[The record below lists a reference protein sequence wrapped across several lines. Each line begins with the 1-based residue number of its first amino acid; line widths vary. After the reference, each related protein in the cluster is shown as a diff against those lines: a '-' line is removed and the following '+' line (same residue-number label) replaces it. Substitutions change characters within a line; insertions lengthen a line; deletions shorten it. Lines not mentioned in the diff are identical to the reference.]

1 MFCFSSPFGRREGGG
16 SGLSEGSGGIRVE
29 EDDGLEGD
37 LEPESGQ
44 EQSASVIQPQ
54 MSDGIRN
61 VGSSGSDAA
70 DECNPNNNVV
80 SAGDASAAR
89 PSRRLQ
95 IYGLNN
101 DAPMRSIIKKCLQDD
116 HLGSGG
122 DSATSMLGSASS
134 AGVSSEEGMGDG
146 EEGGE
151 AEEDE
156 EEGTSRSRRPRRP
169 RRLRR
174 RSRRRR
180 EAAEEVAAARDSL
193 ESSGCSRGAGTSP
206 SGSSGG
212 GAKGV
217 GGVEERGSGSSDS
230 LLSPPAAAAASAALP
245 PTSQAGLAP
254 RSGPRFKLLAEGDV
268 QVCVV
273 QHCRGL
279 VGKVLASKFLRRWEM
294 HHLYLNDTCISSKT
308 PTGFMESSIPYCS
321 MEEVHSVAR
330 WDASHRFCVRII
342 IPTGSILLQAN
353 NSYTRDQWYH
363 SIVWKKN
370 IYKHRNILRNST
382 RPEVILRE
390 VKSLVSL
397 ATNTPLQDECVA
409 HVPLQIVSSLLAEEQ
424 PPWSSYQLNSPSDDD
439 EDEDSACGCSE
450 EQGGADDEVEEEMV
464 WAIGPLLED
473 RPPPPELC
481 RFFSRRCTLRP
492 RSSLVPRVFT
502 PVVHRILK
510 HNVDFGKNPHMRR
523 FVQDYIRALHSHN
536 GGCDVVRGFVSSVHG
551 QTSGCPHPRV
561 LPNLV
566 SVCLGAIFSHF
577 ETRCRRL
584 QRLRRQRQLKMGASR
599 SETEGDA
606 MDTSSAAS
614 RKVLKLRMCVGAR
627 GSRRQR
633 EKAGGGGDE
642 ESDAGVGG
650 AEASAS
656 SSGRR
661 LGGSDDTLDSLA
673 ALGGGPKC
681 LEMPT
686 VACVHNQR
694 GPSPGGSGEGSGG
707 APLAQQ
713 EEDDVE
719 DEDAEE
725 EECGERDRLLQEDH
739 QRQQRE
745 EQQKRLQERIESED
759 AVIQEDDSVED
770 SGVDKGGKDDEKEEG
785 SVVVEKVPLAKRW
798 SSKRMT
804 SEAEE
809 VEKAWKEEER
819 TKRREE
825 EEESQLKCY
834 LTVFLA
840 ISEYDDW
847 RPGLAQLLQ
856 PIPFPDDALAHEP
869 FLCGLVPV
877 VRRIGTDPRCEVHQM
892 VLGVREGKPGLFSL
906 YCPTSSSSSSPPPY
920 FSPSPMPSPTFPFP
934 SSPTPL
940 THFPPPAFQ
949 QHLCPSAPAPASA
962 PPFPTSCPSSPY
974 SGPPY
979 SAPPYTRPFHP
990 EDVSYDDG
998 SLWCEILGTL
1008 LGCCCRRKQ
1017 FVSMLAN
1024 RHLEACMLLA
1034 LRDQPQAQDALCL
1047 MLEWN
1052 LLGGRGGRA
1061 GSEGSEGKAKNAGP
1075 DGKEDSADGK
1085 KSGEKIVRRRKRTVR
1100 RRIIINS
1107 GVPGMNVD
1115 EVRLSTRHL
1124 LMGSDKSAAL
1134 KNSTETVN
1142 RLPENGNFFPKPD
1155 GDTMKFGENKCNVN
1169 RDSDPEVTL
1178 ISNANPKVGLV
1189 ASDFSASGRSEGN
1202 KSEKGN
1208 EQGEEFK
1215 EHPDR
1220 QTLTSDNLF
1229 ECLDPSPAPLMPLSL
1244 EEKVV
1249 GDSVLQGE
1257 KDRVTEVLESAK
1269 GVVVGSSLCDDA
1281 LVSLQNDANQG
1292 IQKPLLVSDKLPET
1306 REVIVEVNQSE
1317 EDEEDDDDDD
1327 NDNDDD
1333 EEDDQRTL
1341 QVVTTLQS
1349 TESGRNKYA
1358 ALCQRQMHLRE
1369 LQQKGGPRKL
1379 SLPPRSTDA
1388 DVTRLVLG
1396 SWPESE
1402 KKENLPIARVPPY
1415 GRFGSLECLS
1425 LAFTHVTS
1433 ACATHLIHIP
1443 TLRYLNLWSTQ
1454 FGDAGLQLICEHL
1467 HRLQVLNLCE
1477 TPVTDKG
1484 IICIVALKNLRRLN
1498 LNSTRLTPETF
1509 EKLKAEL
1516 PSLQECDVR
1525 YTDAW

>member
-1 MFCFSSPFGRREGGG
+1 
-16 SGLSEGSGGIRVE
+16 
-29 EDDGLEGD
+29 
-37 LEPESGQ
+37 
-44 EQSASVIQPQ
+44 
-54 MSDGIRN
+54 
-61 VGSSGSDAA
+61 
-70 DECNPNNNVV
+70 
-80 SAGDASAAR
+80 
-89 PSRRLQ
+89 
-95 IYGLNN
+95 
-101 DAPMRSIIKKCLQDD
+101 
-116 HLGSGG
+116 
-122 DSATSMLGSASS
+122 
-134 AGVSSEEGMGDG
+134 MGDG
-146 EEGGE
+146 EE
-151 AEEDE
+151 
-156 EEGTSRSRRPRRP
+156 
-169 RRLRR
+169 
-174 RSRRRR
+174 
-180 EAAEEVAAARDSL
+180 
-193 ESSGCSRGAGTSP
+193 GTSP

-212 GAKGV
+212 GVKGV
-217 GGVEERGSGSSDS
+217 GAAEGRSGSSDS
-230 LLSPPAAAAASAALP
+230 LLSPPVAALGALQ
-245 PTSQAGLAP
+245 SSGGLAP

-294 HHLYLNDTCISSKT
+294 HHLHLNDTCISSRT

-424 PPWSSYQLNSPSDDD
+424 PPWSSYQLNSPSD
-439 EDEDSACGCSE
+439 EDSACGGSE
-450 EQGGADDEVEEEMV
+450 EQGADDEVEEEMV

-584 QRLRRQRQLKMGASR
+584 QRLRRQLKGGVSR

-606 MDTSSAAS
+606 IDTSSAAS
-614 RKVLKLRMCVGAR
+614 RRVLKLRMVTGR
-627 GSRRQR
+627 GGPRRAWGV
-633 EKAGGGGDE
+633 ESGGQE
-642 ESDAGVGG
+642 ESDPAPGG
-650 AEASAS
+650 
-656 SSGRR
+656 GR
-661 LGGSDDTLDSLA
+661 LGGDASVSSGGQRATGGSNDTLDSLA
-673 ALGGGPKC
+673 AIGGAKGV
-681 LEMPT
+681 EMPT
-686 VACVHNQR
+686 IACIHSQR
-694 GPSPGGSGEGSGG
+694 EDSTSSPLGSVGSKGLSGEGWVGG

-713 EEDDVE
+713 EEDVE
-719 DEDAEE
+719 DEEE
-725 EECGERDRLLQEDH
+725 EEGPCGESDQLLLQDR
-739 QRQQRE
+739 QRAGSSEERE
-745 EQQKRLQERIESED
+745 EVVG
-759 AVIQEDDSVED
+759 A
-770 SGVDKGGKDDEKEEG
+770 KGPG
-785 SVVVEKVPLAKRW
+785 AKRW
-798 SSKRMT
+798 PKRVT

-809 VEKAWKEEER
+809 AEKAWKEGER

-869 FLCGLVPV
+869 FLSGLVPV

-906 YCPTSSSSSSPPPY
+906 YCPTSSSSTSPPPY

-940 THFPPPAFQ
+940 THFPPPSFQ
-949 QHLCPSAPAPASA
+949 QHLCPTVALPASA

-979 SAPPYTRPFHP
+979 SAPPYSRPFHP
-990 EDVSYDDG
+990 EEICYDDG
-998 SLWCEILGTL
+998 NLWCDILGTL

-1052 LLGGRGGRA
+1052 LLGGRGGGRE
-1061 GSEGSEGKAKNAGP
+1061 GSEGSEGKSKDSTGGEGK
-1075 DGKEDSADGK
+1075 DGDEPPEGRKG
-1085 KSGEKIVRRRKRTVR
+1085 GERGVRRRKRTVR

-1107 GVPGMNVD
+1107 GSVPGMNLN
-1115 EVRLSTRHL
+1115 EGRLSMRRHL
-1124 LMGSDKSAAL
+1124 KGGDKSAKYKSSDEAVTRAL
-1134 KNSTETVN
+1134 
-1142 RLPENGNFFPKPD
+1142 ENENFFPKNE
-1155 GDTMKFGENKCNVN
+1155 GDSMKYGENECNVN
-1169 RDSDPEVTL
+1169 RESDPEITL
-1178 ISNANPKVGLV
+1178 VSNINPKLDLV
-1189 ASDFSASGRSEGN
+1189 ASDLSASGRSEGN
-1202 KSEKGN
+1202 KSDKGH
-1208 EQGEEFK
+1208 EQGTECK
-1215 EHPDR
+1215 ELPDGKVC
-1220 QTLTSDNLF
+1220 TLTSNNLLEF
-1229 ECLDPSPAPLMPLSL
+1229 FDPITSKTSSIPVLPLPVD
-1244 EEKVV
+1244 ENVV
-1249 GDSVLQGE
+1249 ADSVSQAE
-1257 KDRVTEVLESAK
+1257 KDRVTEEASLEKKEA
-1269 GVVVGSSLCDDA
+1269 VGSNLCDDR
-1281 LVSLQNDANQG
+1281 LVEGPIDAYQG
-1292 IQKPLLVSDKLPET
+1292 IHEQLLVSDELPEK
-1306 REVIVEVNQSE
+1306 REVIVEVNNSE
-1317 EDEEDDDDDD
+1317 EDDEEDDDEDEE
-1327 NDNDDD
+1327 D

-1349 TESGRNKYA
+1349 TESGRSKYTS
-1358 ALCQRQMHLRE
+1358 LCQRQMHLRE

-1396 SWPESE
+1396 SWPENE
-1402 KKENLPIARVPPY
+1402 EKENLPLARIPPY

-1484 IICIVALKNLRRLN
+1484 ILCLTALKNLRRLN
-1498 LNSTRLTPETF
+1498 LNSTRLSPETF